1 MANKKHKLDA
11 VKDNQLLAPKKE
23 APPAGANDNLVD
35 EISENFDRFETWVIE
50 NGKYILGACIAVIVI
65 VAIVFIGLQIS
76 EKSKQTAMMKLAQ
89 AEKIADL
96 EKILGEVSA
105 SAPGYDAALIRL
117 AGLYKAEKK
126 YDKAFD
132 CYQKV
137 AAGKTDA
144 YLSCRALLD
153 SAYMQE
159 LAGKKEQSAAI
170 FASVADSAGS
180 PVDLRAEGAYAAGRI
195 FYALKN
201 TAQAKKYLGMMDP
214 VKATTQQSAQWASLA
229 KALLNRIAK

>member
-96 EKILGEVSA
+96 EKI
-105 SAPGYDAALIRL
+105 R
-117 AGLYKAEKK
+117 
-126 YDKAFD
+126 
-132 CYQKV
+132 Q
-137 AAGKTDA
+137 
-144 YLSCRALLD
+144 R
-153 SAYMQE
+153 
-159 LAGKKEQSAAI
+159 
-170 FASVADSAGS
+170 
-180 PVDLRAEGAYAAGRI
+180 
-195 FYALKN
+195 
-201 TAQAKKYLGMMDP
+201 
-214 VKATTQQSAQWASLA
+214 
-229 KALLNRIAK
+229 